1 MKKVFLIIS
10 IFIFTSL
17 SVFAKGFFEYGFSL
31 PIGFSTGFPMG
42 MTDKNNSFALEGG
55 FNLLIGYRT
64 SFNDVVGM
72 GFYAD
77 LGYSY
82 DTFRVAGATAGNNIR
97 QIDGLNLHSIKIGF
111 LPKVNLYDKYSIGL
125 GIGVKLPLGGTLY
138 SRTLDGS
145 AGALVS
151 TTTTT
156 RLFLRDLQNNYSTLS
171 VIPYIRLTFDYT
183 MFNTAKSSADLGLYL
198 GYDIGLRE
206 AGSGIDS
213 IDFGFQLSLRFRPY
227 NKEQ

>member
-1 MKKVFLIIS
+1 MKKVLLIVA
-10 IFIFTSL
+10 IFIFANL
-17 SVFAKGFFEYGFSL
+17 SVFAKGFFEYGFYL
-31 PIGFSTGFPMG
+31 PLGFSTGVPIG
-42 MTDKNNSFALEGG
+42 QSDKNNAFGLDGG
-55 FNLLIGYRT
+55 FSMLIGYRT
-64 SFNDVVGM
+64 EFNDIVGM

-82 DTFRVAGATAGNNIR
+82 DTFRIAGAAQNTDIR

-125 GIGVKLPLGGTLY
+125 GVGVKLPLGGTLY
-138 SRTLDGS
+138 SRRLDGTQ
-145 AGALVS
+145 GALVS
-151 TTTTT
+151 TETTT
-156 RLFLRDLQNNYSTLS
+156 RMFLRDLQNNYSTPS
-171 VIPYIRLTFDYT
+171 VIPYVKLTFDYT
-183 MFNTAKSSADLGLYL
+183 MFSTAKSSADLGLYL